1 MYSLYLYCYE
11 VHLFKTIIQTYLIA
25 HILFKYVS

>member
-1 MYSLYLYCYE
+1 MCYVYLYCYE

-25 HILFKYVS
+25 HILLKYVS